1 MNGECKK
8 GKYQVKDTMYRV
20 FGRDNQYRKEYGQKR
35 DEVKCTHVYIYKI
48 PLPAQRVGQRYKT
61 SLLI

>member
-1 MNGECKK
+1 MYGERKK
-8 GKYQVKDTMYRV
+8 GKYQIKDTVYRV

-48 PLPAQRVGQRYKT
+48 PYAQKWLGKGIK
-61 SLLI
+61 LLY

>member
-1 MNGECKK
+1 MNGERKK
-8 GKYQVKDTMYRV
+8 GKYKIKDTMYRI
-20 FGRDNQYRKEYGQKR
+20 FGRDYQYRKEYGQKR

-48 PLPAQRVGQRYKT
+48 PLPCFKVGQRYKT